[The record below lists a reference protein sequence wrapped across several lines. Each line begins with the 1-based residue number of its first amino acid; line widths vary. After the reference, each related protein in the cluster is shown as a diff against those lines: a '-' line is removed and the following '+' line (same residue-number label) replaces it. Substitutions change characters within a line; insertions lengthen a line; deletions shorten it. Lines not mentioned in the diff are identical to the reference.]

1 MLSTIKEILN
11 SRTKEE
17 IEATLD
23 YFDALP
29 LHFMQKRELVRTLS
43 AYLSDSKV
51 WLDKL
56 MEPDLRL
63 LQTLCKAGP
72 GKVVSVIPG
81 DYPSVVEVLRFVDS
95 DRPRGDGEMLEI
107 SISPAFYE
115 LIYSDIDDV
124 ISRKERDG
132 SFALEHLILGAVN
145 LYGVLPLRT
154 FVDTIFEDFEDLA
167 QMREFAANVA
177 KHPVVRLYQEEIKGE
192 PYMVSPYVE
201 DFEGLMKKRRDH
213 YKQLRRYAKAGRE
226 LAVGCGMN
234 APFCCYGLD
243 LQEGIALMDM
253 LAKLGYEGEARLAA
267 AHSVWLNAQYEPDPN
282 NLNILLSP
290 LATAAEDVDSFD
302 LFADYAQILLDYAN
316 SVPKWLLKGHS
327 ARKTGLMLY
336 SVTDDFLESIYGH
349 EMTES
354 ESEELM
360 HFFDS
365 VHKIR
370 PVAPDAPCP
379 CGSGLSYCHCHG
391 RHFS

>member
-1 MLSTIKEILN
+1 MQSTIKEILN

-29 LHFMQKRELVRTLS
+29 LRYMQKRDLVRTLS
-43 AYLSDSKV
+43 AYLSDPKV

-72 GKVVSVIPG
+72 GKLVSVIPG

-95 DRPRGDGEMLEI
+95 DRPKTGDEMLSI
-107 SISPAFYE
+107 SIPSAFYE
-115 LIYSDIDDV
+115 LISKDIDD
-124 ISRKERDG
+124 IIYRKERDG
-132 SFALEHLILGAVN
+132 SFDLEHLILGAVN
-145 LYGVLPLRT
+145 VYGVMPLRT
-154 FVDTIFEDFEDLA
+154 FVDTIFEEFEDLGK
-167 QMREFAANVA
+167 MREFAVNVA

-201 DFEGLMKKRRDH
+201 DFEGLMKKRRNH
-213 YKQLRRYAKAGRE
+213 YKQLRRYARTARE
-226 LAVGCGMN
+226 QAIGCGLN
-234 APFCCYGLD
+234 APFCCFGLD
-243 LQEGIALMDM
+243 MPEGVALMDM
-253 LAKLGYEGEARLAA
+253 LSKIGYEGEARLAA

-282 NLNILLSP
+282 NLDILLSP
-290 LATAAEDVDSFD
+290 LISAADDVDSFE
-302 LFADYAQILLDYAN
+302 LFADYARILLDYAN
-316 SVPKWLLKGHS
+316 AVPKWLLKGHS
-327 ARKTGLMLY
+327 SSKTGLMLY
-336 SVTDDFLESIYGH
+336 SVTDEFLESVYGH

-365 VHKIR
+365 VHKVR